1 MTNYALS
8 LKFNFKP
15 YYFGSMECNNKE
27 KYDFIM
33 SFDTNKIKS
42 VNLYIKF
49 VKNTIFKMEKILY
62 FYTNKE
68 WLYGKRLFD
77 NKISNFGA
85 RKQVYLEDCKAI
97 YQYRETINE
106 YLSISYSVILRWKL
120 IIDLLY
126 KKLFLKKLLL
136 FTYRNKLN

>member
-8 LKFNFKP
+8 LKFDFKP
-15 YYFGSMECNNKE
+15 YYFGSMQCNNKE

-33 SFDTNKIKS
+33 SFNINKIKS
-42 VNLYIKF
+42 LNLYIQF
-49 VKNTIFKMEKILY
+49 VKNIIFKMENILD

-68 WLYGKRLFD
+68 WLYGKILFD

-85 RKQVYLEDCKAI
+85 RKQVYLEDCKSI
-97 YQYRETINE
+97 YQYRETTNE

-126 KKLFLKKLLL
+126 RKLFLKKLFL
-136 FTYRNKLN
+136 FTYRSKRN

>member
-8 LKFNFKP
+8 LKFNLKP

-33 SFDTNKIKS
+33 SFDDYKIKS
-42 VNLYIKF
+42 LNLYIQF
-49 VKNTIFKMEKILY
+49 VKNTIFKMENILD

-68 WLYGKRLFD
+68 WLYGKILFD

-85 RKQVYLEDCKAI
+85 RKQVYLEDCKSI
-97 YQYRETINE
+97 YQYRETTNE

-126 KKLFLKKLLL
+126 RKLFLKKLFL
-136 FTYRNKLN
+136 FTYRIKRN

>member
-8 LKFNFKP
+8 LKLNFKS
-15 YYFGSMECNNKE
+15 YYFGSMQCNSKE

-42 VNLYIKF
+42 VNLYIQF
-49 VKNTIFKMEKILY
+49 VKNTIFKMENILD

-68 WLYGKRLFD
+68 WLYGKMLFD

-85 RKQVYLEDCKAI
+85 RKQVYLEDCKSI